1 MDLHR
6 LSGRGNQHDPAYRL
20 AGGSVLLAPGDA
32 PRLAGVPAQFAEL
45 RAGAE
50 PVDADPDPGDAG
62 GFGGG
67 ADPAVDA
74 TDPHRAA
81 VQPDTPRHGAVQ
93 PFQQRGP
100 GRRPVDRRL
109 AGGCLFLA
117 LDLSPATVAGDRP
130 AGRGGLVDPP
140 PRRRPRTPAPGR
152 LARHRRDG
160 RRPRRAADRAG
171 GRWPPRL
178 VRVRL
183 HPHLRRP
190 RRARPAALRTA
201 PTVGRAAVHQP
212 APAGQLQL
220 RRVQPGDGGVRRG
233 DLRPGVPGAQLP
245 VPVAGFQRPADRRQP
260 DPLRPRA
267 TAPGAAAAAPDALA
281 EPQAAGGRRLRDHG
295 PGLLDGRAPERR
307 RGTQRDHPPS
317 SCAASASR

>member
-1 MDLHR
+1 MALFS
-6 LSGRGNQHDPAYRL
+6 LSTVWPRPPARRSAAGWRMPIPGAGSFSCNCCRGSPCW
-20 AGGSVLLAPGDA
+20 
-32 PRLAGVPAQFAEL
+32 PRW
-45 RAGAE
+45 
-50 PVDADPDPGDAG
+50 
-62 GFGGG
+62 
-67 ADPAVDA
+67 
-74 TDPHRAA
+74 
-81 VQPDTPRHGAVQ
+81 
-93 PFQQRGP
+93 P
-100 GRRPVDRRL
+100 GRS
-109 AGGCLFLA
+109 A
-117 LDLSPATVAGDRP
+117 
-130 AGRGGLVDPP
+130 

-233 DLRPGVPGAQLP
+233 DLSAWCSWCPTTCPSC
-245 VPVAGFQRPADRRQP
+245 GFQRPADRRQP

-307 RGTQRDHPPS
+307 RDAT
-317 SCAASASR
+317 